1 MLRHNGRMQ
10 ASSAFPSIEARVLPV
25 VTGDGHRAELIARI
39 PDAPLMRLL
48 WMAGMGVPARH
59 FIPLADALAARG
71 VATFLHEWR
80 GIGSS
85 SLRASRG
92 CDWGYR
98 ELLADIA
105 ASEAVAEAYA
115 PDLYRVLGGHSLGGQ
130 LACCRLGLQPDA
142 ADAVWLVASGSP
154 YWRAF
159 PLRTGLGMPLVCRF
173 LPWLARRNGYM
184 PGRKIGFGGN
194 EAVGVIEDWERSGLS
209 GRYAARGIDAD
220 LEAGMARFAGDVRR
234 VNFTDDWL
242 APASSGEYLAGKLRG
257 ARVQAVK
264 MDAATLGATAD
275 HYAWMKTPDAVAA
288 FLVS

>member
-1 MLRHNGRMQ
+1 MQ
-10 ASSAFPSIEARVLPV
+10 TASAFPSIEARVLPV
-25 VTGDGHRAELIARI
+25 ATGDGHRAELIARI
-39 PDAPLMRLL
+39 PDAPRMRLL

-59 FIPLADALAARG
+59 FVPLADALAARG

-85 SLRASRG
+85 NLRAAREH
-92 CDWGYR
+92 DWGYR
-98 ELLADIA
+98 ELLADIV
-105 ASEAVAEAYA
+105 ASEAVADAHA
-115 PDLYRVLGGHSLGGQ
+115 PGLQRVLGGHSLGGQ

-142 ADAVWLVASGSP
+142 ADAAWLVASGSP

-173 LPWLARRNGYM
+173 LPWLARRNGHM
-184 PGRKIGFGGN
+184 PGRRIGFGGN
-194 EAVGVIEDWERSGLS
+194 EAIGVIEDWARSGLS
-209 GRYAARGIDAD
+209 GRYAARGVDVD
-220 LEAGMARFAGDVRR
+220 LEAGMARFAGEARQ
-234 VNFTDDWL
+234 VNFTGDWL
-242 APASSGEYLAGKLRG
+242 APASSGDFLAGKLRS

-264 MDAATLGATAD
+264 MDAATLGTTAD

>member
-1 MLRHNGRMQ
+1 MQ
-10 ASSAFPSIEARVLPV
+10 TSSAFPSIEARVLPV
-25 VTGDGHRAELIARI
+25 VTGDGHRAELIAHI
-39 PDAPLMRLL
+39 PDAPRMRLL

-59 FIPLADALAARG
+59 YLPLADALAARG

-85 SLRASRG
+85 NLRAAREH
-92 CDWGYR
+92 DWGYR
-98 ELLADIA
+98 ELLADIM
-105 ASEAVAEAYA
+105 ASEAIADAYT
-115 PDLYRVLGGHSLGGQ
+115 PGLQRVIGGHSLGGQ

-142 ADAVWLVASGSP
+142 ADAAWLVASGSP

-173 LPWLARRNGYM
+173 LPWLARRNGHM
-184 PGRKIGFGGN
+184 PGRRIGFGGN
-194 EAVGVIEDWERSGLS
+194 EAIGVIEDWARSGLS
-209 GRYAARGIDAD
+209 GRYAARGVDVD
-220 LEAGMARFAGDVRR
+220 LDAGMARFAGEVRQ
-234 VNFTDDWL
+234 VNFTGDWL
-242 APASSGEYLAGKLRG
+242 APASSGDYLAGKLRG